1 MEPRQVW
8 RDLQSLRYWKQPHD
22 VSEEAAQ
29 LIATAL
35 KEARADERSKAVEWL
50 RRYAGCLVKTQEVA
64 LTGAADAIEA
74 GAHLKEQG
82 NG

>member
-35 KEARADERSKAVEWL
+35 KEARADERRKVVEWL
-50 RRYAGCLVKTQEVA
+50 REEDAARQGDNWLGWIAGR
-64 LTGAADAIEA
+64 IEK
-74 GAHLKEQG
+74 GEHLKAQEKQG
-82 NG
+82 